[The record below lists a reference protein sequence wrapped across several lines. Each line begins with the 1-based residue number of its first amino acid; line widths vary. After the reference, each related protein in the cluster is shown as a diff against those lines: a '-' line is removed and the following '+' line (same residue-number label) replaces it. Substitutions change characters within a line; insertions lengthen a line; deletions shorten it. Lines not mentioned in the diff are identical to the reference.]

1 MGQRKGQTGNPNGR
15 PKGATG
21 KLSGDL
27 RSKINSIIE
36 NNIETIQSDIDSLEP
51 IQRLQIFEKLLKY
64 ALPTLQAQSFDVDFS
79 TLSESQLNQIINN
92 INLQNDD
99 GTE

>member
-1 MGQRKGQTGNPNGR
+1 MGQRKGQTGNKNGR